1 MRLAVTAFAVVAFGL
16 AAIPAA
22 HAQGD
27 AVEKGVFG
35 AGIIVGEPTGIS
47 VKLYLDND
55 MAIDGAVGSAF
66 IGGGFQVH
74 ADVLWHP
81 WVLEDQDTFVLP
93 AYWGVGLRALNH
105 GRGDGAD
112 RDFHVGVRAV
122 IGIVFDFK
130 EIPIDV
136 FAEVAGVGDFI
147 LGAEDEGHG
156 GFGLDINAGLG
167 ARYYF

>member
-1 MRLAVTAFAVVAFGL
+1 MRIVVATALVL
-16 AAIPAA
+16 AALGAGVPAA
-22 HAQGD
+22 HAQSDG
-27 AVEKGVFG
+27 VEKGVFG
-35 AGIIVGEPTGIS
+35 AGIIVGEPTGVS

-74 ADVLWHP
+74 GDVLWHP
-81 WVLEDQDTFVLP
+81 WVLENRDTFVLP

-105 GRGDGAD
+105 GRGDGGD
-112 RDFHVGVRAV
+112 RDFHLGLRAV
-122 IGIVFDFK
+122 IGILFDFK

-136 FAEVAGVGDFI
+136 FAEVAGVGDVI
-147 LGAEDEGHG
+147 LGSEDEDHG
-156 GFGLDINAGLG
+156 GVGLDINAGLG